1 MKYKIKFV
9 KKKPK
14 TFNVVVLC
22 GQVHTIVGE
31 VFRMSNNRYN
41 GNTPR
46 IISNHYMKNAWF
58 YHRSRTEIREAVL
71 FALLNSNEAYL

>member
-41 GNTPR
+41 GNAPR
-46 IISNHYMKNAWF
+46 IISNHYMKNAW
-58 YHRSRTEIREAVL
+58 YYGRSRAEIRKAVL
-71 FALLNSNEAYL
+71 FALFHSRGVY